1 MVELFEKGAKKVY
14 PVIFPVQ
21 YGQLKS
27 INCYLYDNGDCLSL
41 IDAGIR
47 TPEQKEY
54 FLHVLK
60 EFQLTIQDIDYI
72 LLTHH
77 HEDHVGLVND
87 IIIEKDIP
95 LYAHPLAICR
105 LHFDEEFLNN
115 RIKFFTKLYDDYGC
129 LEIGKPRLEKLQRTI
144 LNREQLKIQS
154 GIIPL
159 TEGDHIL
166 GLEVFEV
173 PGHSPDSIIFYD
185 KDVKWQFSGD
195 LVLEKASTNA
205 IIDFDEQL
213 NLLPTVAQ
221 YEQSLLK
228 CKVLETDWV
237 FSGHQSPF
245 QQHELE
251 FEQKLSRIKRKE
263 QRVIDIVG
271 KGYSTTEEIARK
283 LYGRKIE
290 TEISLVLSEV
300 IGYLRYAEDR
310 GNIKKEMKNG
320 EWHFYL

>member
-1 MVELFEKGAKKVY
+1 MKLFEKNYKKVY

-27 INCYLYDNGDCLSL
+27 INCYLYDNGECLSL

-60 EFQLTIQDIDYI
+60 EFKLTIQDIDYI

-87 IIIEKDIP
+87 ILKEKEIP
-95 LYAHPLAICR
+95 IYAHPLAICR
-105 LHFDEEFLNN
+105 LHFDEEFLSN
-115 RIKFFTKLYDDYGC
+115 RITFFTTLYDEYGC
-129 LEIGKPRLEKLQRTI
+129 LHIGKPRLEKLQQT
-144 LNREQLKIQS
+144 LFNREQLKIQS
-154 GIIPL
+154 DIIPL
-159 TEGDHIL
+159 TEGNRIL
-166 GLEVFEV
+166 GLDVVEV

-185 KDVKWQFSGD
+185 KDVEWQFAGD
-195 LVLEKASTNA
+195 LVLEKSSTNA
-205 IIDFDEQL
+205 IIDFDQHL

-221 YEQSLLK
+221 YEQSLMK
-228 CKVLETDWV
+228 CKTLETDWL
-237 FSGHQSPF
+237 FPGHQAPF
-245 QQHELE
+245 GQHELE
-251 FEQKLSRIKRKE
+251 IEQKLSRIKRKE
-263 QRVIDIVG
+263 QRVIEIIE
-271 KGYSTTEEIARK
+271 KGYSTTKEIGRK
-283 LYGRKIE
+283 MYGRKLE
-290 TEISLVLSEV
+290 TQVSLVLSEV

-310 GNIKKEMKNG
+310 GNIKKVMKNG